1 MSNQLEK
8 VQELIALRNEAR
20 LGGGE
25 KAIQKQHERGKYT
38 ARERIAQLLDEGSF
52 EEIDMFVRH
61 RCHNFGQE
69 KKSYLGDG
77 VVTGYGTIDG
87 RLVYV
92 FAQDFTVFGGSLSET
107 MAQKIC
113 KIMDMAMK
121 MGAPVIG
128 LNDSGGA
135 RIQEG
140 INALAGYA
148 EIFQRNILASGVI
161 PQISAILGPC
171 AGGAVYS
178 PALTDFTIM
187 TKGISYMFLTG
198 PKVVKTVTGEDVT
211 QDALGGAEVHSSK
224 SGVAHFAAEDGEEC
238 LKIIRKLF
246 SYIPQNNLEEAPL
259 VPCNDPIDR
268 LEDSLNEIIPDSATR
283 PYDMYEVIGA
293 IIDNGEFLEVQ
304 RNYAKNE
311 YERNKTLYADG
322 YIARAE
328 MEQSQT
334 TYEQAEQSVL
344 RARSQYERAETNLGY
359 ATIVSPVDGTVI
371 SRKVDKGQTVAA
383 SFQTPDL
390 FEIAEDL
397 SKMQIETS
405 VSEADIGMI
414 TDGQRVTFT
423 VDAYPTQT
431 FEGVVRQIRLS
442 PTTTSNV
449 VVYTVVI
456 DVDNADLRLM
466 PGMTAFVTIVI
477 SEKDDVWK
485 APNAAFLIR
494 SFANI
499 IEDAG
504 DATPKTHLA
513 IERGGAAV
521 LVPYEKGLSTAT
533 ETEIISDGVQSGDKI
548 IVGRHGATSSTNSQG
563 RGGMRGPGGPM

>member
-1 MSNQLEK
+1 MS
-8 VQELIALRNEAR
+8 
-20 LGGGE
+20 
-25 KAIQKQHERGKYT
+25 
-38 ARERIAQLLDEGSF
+38 
-52 EEIDMFVRH
+52 
-61 RCHNFGQE
+61 
-69 KKSYLGDG
+69 
-77 VVTGYGTIDG
+77 GTIDELFVDYNTKVKKG
-87 RLVYV
+87 DVLLTIEPSVLQASVDEAKASLV
-92 FAQDFTVFGGSLSET
+92 S
-107 MAQKIC
+107 
-113 KIMDMAMK
+113 
-121 MGAPVIG
+121 
-128 LNDSGGA
+128 
-135 RIQEG
+135 
-140 INALAGYA
+140 A
-148 EIFQRNILASGVI
+148 ES
-161 PQISAILGPC
+161 
-171 AGGAVYS
+171 
-178 PALTDFTIM
+178 
-187 TKGISYMFLTG
+187 
-198 PKVVKTVTGEDVT
+198 
-211 QDALGGAEVHSSK
+211 
-224 SGVAHFAAEDGEEC
+224 
-238 LKIIRKLF
+238 
-246 SYIPQNNLEEAPL
+246 
-259 VPCNDPIDR
+259 
-268 LEDSLNEIIPDSATR
+268 
-283 PYDMYEVIGA
+283 
-293 IIDNGEFLEVQ
+293 Q